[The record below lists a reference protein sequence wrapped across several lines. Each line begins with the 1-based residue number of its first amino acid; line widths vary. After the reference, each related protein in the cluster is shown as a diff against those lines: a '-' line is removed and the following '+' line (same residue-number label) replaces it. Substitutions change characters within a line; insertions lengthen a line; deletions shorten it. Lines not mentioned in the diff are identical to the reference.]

1 MPTMVVIY
9 KPFSNIYFMKLKLDP
24 KILNIPLEEQLRSHL
39 KDAKDIKDKLYL
51 SIAYFQYL
59 NKLGTNKAIRLFKE
73 LILSEGQKLSYPFSI
88 YYVKDNKLLIRKIEV
103 PLKIDEFLANYINEL
118 KNYKD
123 LVSKVTKAAYLK
135 YVRKH
140 LNINASDILIY
151 AIYKMIKE
159 IDIYTLVSLSKHWS
173 LFSRD
178 VLPHLLKN
186 KI

>member
-1 MPTMVVIY
+1 
-9 KPFSNIYFMKLKLDP
+9 MKFKLDP
-24 KILNIPLEEQLRSHL
+24 KILNMPLEEQLRSHL
-39 KDAKDIKDKLYL
+39 KDAKDIKNKLYL

-59 NKLGTNKAIRLFKE
+59 NRLSANKAIKLFKE
-73 LILSEGQKLSYPFSI
+73 YVLSEEQKLSYPFSI